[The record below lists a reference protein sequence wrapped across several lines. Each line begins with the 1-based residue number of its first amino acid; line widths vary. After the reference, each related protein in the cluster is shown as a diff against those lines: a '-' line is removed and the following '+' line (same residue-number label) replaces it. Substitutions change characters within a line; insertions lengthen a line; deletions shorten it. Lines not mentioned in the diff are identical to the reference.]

1 MVFNLTLSHINCQ
14 QSKHVYHSKH
24 TNTFLTMSTSKPTSQ
39 KHITGGVNI
48 YLYGRQ
54 STGP

>member
-1 MVFNLTLSHINCQ
+1 MVFNLTLSHINCR

-24 TNTFLTMSTSKPTSQ
+24 TNTFLIMSTSKPTSQ

-48 YLYGRQ
+48 YLYGCQ